1 MMRSILVVDAP
12 RLLSKSGRRPSEAPL
27 LPSVSDTCASSNR
40 RTRGRWLK
48 VLGAVVVG
56 CWLLSL
62 GRSTPA
68 VEAMRRS
75 TFASLQTARCEAR
88 GLFSP
93 AGKNDRHRVAVRLR
107 PPQDADEADRNPD
120 NTVLPQSFHPV
131 LTSQQP
137 ALFAKSSTPLPA
149 LPADA
154 KKACIVPST
163 HSLPLI
169 PRPRPYPVE
178 PTIFFSMCTAP
189 QRAVTYAPIW
199 KHFMVPDVSYLPSS
213 KSPTDATTGRR
224 MQIKAPGCLVTDAQG
239 NGDSKG
245 MARANVEFRRQGLSC
260 VMKESSRVG
269 ERYEMRV
276 LGLIRD
282 AWVESERRRWQ
293 EGAPLVEWF
302 IFGDDDTWWSDQA
315 MLREMLA
322 GYDSRED
329 HLFGTFS
336 ESRGTIEAFG
346 KIAFGGGGMVIS
358 RGLVRKMQSMIDKCA
373 DRFKDVFGGDGIVV
387 SSAVPRHVAS
397 PDGPCLGRQSNC
409 AAWTRGIPLEMLVE
423 EVPAMRQSSSVPSWL
438 VSQGDS
444 PITFSVDLRGDAT
457 GYLNSGQAP
466 FMTLQYVVVSFP
478 LPALAG
484 SPASVHSH
492 WASWLDLIPNREGI
506 DVIKL
511 LSSAASIVGGP
522 NFLRRWVFDGGLV
535 TVALGYSV
543 TVHRE
548 ALTEED
554 LGRTEWTWSEHEPR
568 RPARPGL
575 KEGSDKLTY
584 YLSAVERLSPDL
596 ALFRHTCSDPSVKSG
611 LHQIDILWDTRTTAP
626 TWADRMLARWNDD
639 ASPSPSAG
647 EQPDRD
653 PREREDD
660 TWREKAKRK
669 VEFAG

>member
-27 LPSVSDTCASSNR
+27 LPSISDTCASSNR
-40 RTRGRWLK
+40 RTRVRWLK

-68 VEAMRRS
+68 VEAVRRS

-93 AGKNDRHRVAVRLR
+93 AGKVDRHRVAIRLR

-137 ALFAKSSTPLPA
+137 ALFAKASTPLPA
-149 LPADA
+149 LSADA
-154 KKACIVPST
+154 KGCIVPST

-169 PRPRPYPVE
+169 PRPRPNPVE
-178 PTIFFSMCTAP
+178 PTIFFSICTAP

-199 KHFMVPDVSYLPSS
+199 KHFMAPDVSSVPASEL
-213 KSPTDATTGRR
+213 PTDPTTGRR
-224 MQIKAPGCLVTDAQG
+224 LQIKAPGCLVTDAQG

-336 ESRGTIEAFG
+336 EARGNLEVFG
-346 KIAFGGGGMVIS
+346 KIAFGGGGMVMS
-358 RGLVRKMQSMIDKCA
+358 RGLVRKMQSMVDKCA
-373 DRFKDVFGGDGIVV
+373 ERFKDVFGGDGIV
-387 SSAVPRHVAS
+387 
-397 PDGPCLGRQSNC
+397 SNC

-423 EVPAMRQSSSVPSWL
+423 EVPAMRQM
-438 VSQGDS
+438 
-444 PITFSVDLRGDAT
+444 DLRGDAT

-466 FMTLQYVVVSFP
+466 FMTL
-478 LPALAG
+478 
-484 SPASVHSH
+484 HH
-492 WASWLDLIPNREGI
+492 WAGWLDLIPKREGI

-535 TVALGYSV
+535 AVALGYSV
-543 TVHRE
+543 TIHRD

-575 KEGSDKLTY
+575 KEGSEKLTY

-611 LHQIDILWDTRTTAP
+611 LHQIDILWDTRASKP
-626 TWADRMLARWNDD
+626 TWTDRILARWNHD

-653 PREREDD
+653 SREREDD
-660 TWREKAKRK
+660 AFREKAKRMK